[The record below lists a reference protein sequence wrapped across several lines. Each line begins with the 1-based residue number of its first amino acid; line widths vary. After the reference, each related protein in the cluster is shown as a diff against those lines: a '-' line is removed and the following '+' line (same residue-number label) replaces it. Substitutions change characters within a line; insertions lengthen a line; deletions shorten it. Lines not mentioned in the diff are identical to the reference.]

1 MGAEKHQAENNSQGR
16 KDNAAQPLDAA
27 PDNAGAERYPSTQKD
42 DSVEAP
48 AGTGAAS
55 GESRSFEGSVESA
68 DGETRSSEP
77 DPSVNQGHMGPA
89 ADPAEGKR

>member
-1 MGAEKHQAENNSQGR
+1 MGAEKQPAEETKHQAEGR
-16 KDNAAQPLDAA
+16 PDDAEPQA
-27 PDNAGAERYPSTQKD
+27 EAGAERYPPTKKD
-42 DSVEAP
+42 DSIEAP
-48 AGTGAAS
+48 AETGAAA

-89 ADPAEGKR
+89 ADPVEGKR